1 MSTVG
6 IIAEFNPFHSGH
18 EFLLNQAR
26 LIAKNDPIIVLM
38 SGNYVQRG
46 EMAILNKW
54 DRAQAALKSGADLV
68 FELPLSVSTQPA
80 DLFSRGSL
88 QLLAGLGVTDLV
100 FGTEDGT
107 LNFTALAERISKIP
121 KQDLRFHDYTQT
133 YATQY
138 NQVLAQEVG
147 REVNLPNEI
156 LGVAYALANLNLP
169 KPLQLHPIQRIGA
182 DHRAAVARLHAV
194 ASATSLRN
202 LLLQPDQ
209 QPDWQQLQEW
219 VPKNEIAALQK
230 QAVLPSW
237 NLLFPFLKYR
247 LESSSVDQLRQIYQ
261 MSEGLEYKFKAEIHT
276 ARNFTQLLQHVKSKR
291 YTYSRLRRLSL
302 YTLLNISNKQM
313 MAAQARTS
321 TLLLGFSSRGRKYL
335 KQMRQNWQVPVISK
349 VDQHNSKT
357 GSLALQVRADRLVEQ
372 LLKKDQNFGH
382 RPIEVE

>member
-46 EMAILNKW
+46 EMAILSKW
-54 DRAQAALKSGADLV
+54 DRAAAALRSGADLI
-68 FELPLSVSTQPA
+68 FEMPLSVAAQPA
-80 DLFSRGSL
+80 DLFSRGGL
-88 QLLAGLGVTDLV
+88 QLLAGLGATDLV

-121 KQDLRFHDYTQT
+121 EQDLRFHDYTQT

-156 LGVAYALANLNLP
+156 LGVAYAVANLELP
-169 KPLQLHPIQRIGA
+169 RPLKLHPIQRIGA

-202 LLLQPDQ
+202 LLLQDG
-209 QPDWQQLQEW
+209 QPDWEQLQEW
-219 VPKNEIAALQK
+219 LPKGELASLRK

-247 LESSSVDQLRQIYQ
+247 LESSEVPQLQQIYQ
-261 MSEGLEYKFKAEIHT
+261 MSEGLEYKFKAEIHEAKT
-276 ARNFTQLLQHVKSKR
+276 FTQFLQHVKSKR

-302 YTLLNISNKQM
+302 YALLNISNQEMK
-313 MAAQARTS
+313 AAQAQTS
-321 TLLLGFSSRGRKYL
+321 TLLLGFSKRGRNYL
-335 KQMRQNWQVPVISK
+335 KQMRQDWQVPVISK

-357 GSLALQVRADRLVEQ
+357 GSLALQVRADRLTEQ
-372 LLKKDQNFGH
+372 LLIKDQNFGR

>member
-1 MSTVG
+1 MSVVG

-26 LIAKNDPIIVLM
+26 LIAKSDPIIVLM

-54 DRAQAALKSGADLV
+54 DRAQAALRSGADLV
-68 FELPLSVSTQPA
+68 FEMPLSVAAQPA
-80 DLFSRGSL
+80 DLFSRGGL
-88 QLLAGLGVTDLV
+88 EMLAGLGATDLV

-107 LNFTALAERISKIP
+107 LNFTALAERIAKIP

-156 LGVAYALANLNLP
+156 LGVAYAVANLNLP
-169 KPLQLHPIQRIGA
+169 HPLNLHAVQRIGA

-202 LLLQPDQ
+202 LLLQSGE
-209 QPDWQQLQEW
+209 PDWDQLKNW
-219 VPKNEIAALQK
+219 LPKGEIAALQK
-230 QAVLPSW
+230 QKILPSW

-276 ARNFTQLLQHVKSKR
+276 AKTFTQFLQHVKSKR

-302 YTLLNISNKQM
+302 YTLLDIKQAEM
-313 MAAQARTS
+313 QTAQTEKSA
-321 TLLLGFSSRGRKYL
+321 LLLGFSERGRNYL
-335 KQMRQNWQVPVISK
+335 KLMRQDWEVPVISK
-349 VDQHNSKT
+349 VDHRNSKE
-357 GSLALQVRADRLVEQ
+357 GSLSLQVRADRLVEQ
-372 LLKKDQNFGH
+372 AIGKDQNFGR

>member
-18 EFLLNQAR
+18 EFLLNRAR
-26 LIAKNDPIIVLM
+26 LIAKNDPIIVLI

-54 DRAQAALKSGADLV
+54 SRAEAALRSGADLV
-68 FELPLSVSTQPA
+68 FEMPFSTAVQPA
-80 DLFSRGSL
+80 DLFSRGGL
-88 QLLAGLGVTDLV
+88 QLLAGLGTTDLV

-121 KQDLRFHDYTQT
+121 QQDLRFHDYTQT

-156 LGVAYALANLNLP
+156 LGVAYAVANLKLAR
-169 KPLQLHPIQRIGA
+169 PLKLHPVQRIGA
-182 DHRAAVARLHAV
+182 DHREAVARLHAV

-202 LLLQPDQ
+202 LLLQVG

-219 VPKNEIAALQK
+219 LPKGEVASLQK
-230 QAVLPSW
+230 QTVLPSW

-247 LESSSVDQLRQIYQ
+247 LESSEVEQLRQVYQ
-261 MSEGLEYKFKAEIHT
+261 MSEGLEYKFKAEIHEAKT
-276 ARNFTQLLQHVKSKR
+276 FTQFLQRVKSKR

-302 YTLLNISNKQM
+302 YALLGISNEQM
-313 MAAQARTS
+313 AAAQAQTS
-321 TLLLGFSSRGRKYL
+321 TLLLGFSNRGRNYL
-335 KQMRQNWQVPVISK
+335 KKMRGDWQVPVLSK

-357 GSLALQVRADRLVEQ
+357 GSLALQVRADRLAEQ
-372 LLKKDQNFGH
+372 LLTEDQNFGR